1 MLLSLINHYIISLL
15 SIYVLTNTWTG
26 NLVKVVIPRPD
37 PSGAPVA
44 GVGKVFLEYA
54 DVEGSTK
61 AKTGMHGRKFDGN
74 QVVAVFYP
82 EDKFAAEQYD

>member
-1 MLLSLINHYIISLL
+1 
-15 SIYVLTNTWTG
+15 
-26 NLVKVVIPRPD
+26 
-37 PSGAPVA
+37 
-44 GVGKVFLEYA
+44 VFLEYA

>member
-1 MLLSLINHYIISLL
+1 MP
-15 SIYVLTNTWTG
+15 IYLLTNTWTG

-37 PSGAPVA
+37 PSDAPVA

-61 AKTGMHGRKFDGN
+61 AKTGMHGRKFGGN